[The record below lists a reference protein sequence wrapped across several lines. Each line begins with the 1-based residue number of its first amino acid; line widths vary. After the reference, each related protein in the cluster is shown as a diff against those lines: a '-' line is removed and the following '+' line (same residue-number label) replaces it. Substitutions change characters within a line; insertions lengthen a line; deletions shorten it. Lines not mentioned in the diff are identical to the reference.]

1 MADGSENTPTPAESE
16 DNTPAPAETAPEA
29 SFTREDLDRIADER
43 AQAALDAYRQEQDQ
57 LQATRDAELAAAR
70 SRLHEMAVRE
80 RVAELET
87 AGHAP
92 AVIAAAREIMLAD
105 ERGEPVLS
113 LSREDGDVS
122 LSATE
127 IVTTILDSLPQ
138 TALSMNEIFVENL
151 ARKPEIEGTV
161 EARADRL
168 EAFIKGE

>member
-1 MADGSENTPTPAESE
+1 
-16 DNTPAPAETAPEA
+16 
-29 SFTREDLDRIADER
+29 
-43 AQAALDAYRQEQDQ
+43 
-57 LQATRDAELAAAR
+57 
-70 SRLHEMAVRE
+70 MAVRE

-127 IVTTILDSLPQ
+127 IVTTILDSLPA
-138 TALSMNEIFVENL
+138 TALSMHEVIVESNG
-151 ARKPEIEGTV
+151 RKPEQEGTV